1 MKKLLI
7 LVTML
12 CAGILSAN
20 DLTNKTILNADDFP
34 DLQAA
39 IDALPAGGGKVTMS
53 ARTYILK
60 KPLNLT
66 NTYNNPDPKKTKWIT
81 LEGAGKMNTVIH
93 GDFPDAP
100 VIDATCAGF
109 LTMRDFTISGKSKS
123 LMLCARTKGAGGG
136 GHNFE
141 NLMFRGDNVLEGGV
155 LVWLIGSECDR
166 FINCSFQVGK
176 PNSVCVA
183 FTPIAEFTAAGV
195 KHEIKSSYEP
205 NMTGSSTTELR
216 FYGCVMGTGTYN
228 SIGLYTQGSN
238 ADISIFGGYW
248 HNSGFAAIYLDG
260 TTANVGDTAIRD
272 LRIEGE
278 TGRYCLYAT
287 GAVRNVLIDSGNW
300 GAAGEVIRYEKS
312 PDGTHGANCSAEN
325 WVIRNCSLTIQD
337 QSVVRAAWEKEDVR
351 KSGEDMKNI
360 PRDQRAIIRADRMEN
375 CRIENLWVRAYEIT
389 LKENDAKD
397 SAEKNKDHG
406 TVIQNVAFTKKQVL
420 EYYDPK
426 WIVVTETAKNNVF
439 QADKAKNIVLPV
451 DSFGNQLDITNDSGI
466 RRKYIQ
472 YGNVTNLAI
481 NTVSMITEPKQGD
494 TTLVKRAGALAI
506 AVYDGKKWVYFKSE

>member
-1 MKKLLI
+1 MKKLLV
-7 LVTML
+7 LAMMVGAMML
-12 CAGILSAN
+12 CAN
-20 DLTNKTILNADDFP
+20 DVTDKTVLYADNFP
-34 DLQAA
+34 NLQAA
-39 IDALPAGGGKVTMS
+39 VDALPTGGGKVIMS
-53 ARTYILK
+53 ARTYKLD

-66 NTYNNPDPKKTKWIT
+66 NTYNNGQKTKWIT
-81 LEGAGKMNTVIH
+81 IEGAGKMNTVIT
-93 GDFPDAP
+93 GDFPDDA

-166 FINCSFQVGK
+166 FINCQFQVGK

-195 KHEIKSSYEP
+195 THQIKSSYEP

-216 FYGCVMGTGTYN
+216 FYGCVMGSGTYN

-260 TTANVGDTAIRD
+260 TRANVGDTAIRD

-278 TGRYCLYAT
+278 CGKYGLYAT

-337 QSVVRAAWEKEDVR
+337 QDIR
-351 KSGEDMKNI
+351 KPEWDKNRKNSGEELNHI
-360 PRDQRAIIRADRMEN
+360 GRESRSIIRADKMVNSKVEN
-375 CRIENLWVRAYEIT
+375 IWVRAYEIVRKKVPKDQS
-389 LKENDAKD
+389 LKGNTDFA
-397 SAEKNKDHG
+397 
-406 TVIQNVAFTKKQVL
+406 TVTQNIEFTESEVL
-420 EYYDPK
+420 EYYNPK
-426 WIVVTETAKNNVF
+426 LVTIVETASNNYL
-439 QADKAKNIVLPV
+439 QSEEADRIVLPV
-451 DSFGNQLDITNDSGI
+451 DSTGNIIDVLKDGGI
-466 RRKYIQ
+466 HRRYLT
-472 YGNVTNLAI
+472 YGNVTNLSVQ
-481 NTVSMITEPKQGD
+481 TVSSIKSPKSGD
-494 TTLVKRAGALAI
+494 TILVKRAGALAI
-506 AVYDGKKWVYFKSE
+506 AVYDGNKWVYFKSE